1 MKHRFS
7 RSRRSALNALGAL
20 SASTLATSWLATL
33 PRAAHGAAMQP
44 VRLGYQYHLW
54 GAPAV
59 VALKKGYFAAE
70 GVTVEDRKFAS
81 GVDTRN
87 AMVAGAIDIGTVG
100 ITPFIVGASR
110 GELVA
115 IATVCYAGKTAFV
128 MARSGSGIN
137 TIADLRGKKI
147 ASQVG
152 STLDDVFKKQIG
164 PEAKLTEKD
173 YQIINVKFSDQVSAL
188 AAGSADAMLNLEP
201 FCSIAEDRKLAVP
214 LTDYYKYD
222 LIPNMLAVNRSFVEK
237 HPETCVAFLRGWL
250 RAVELFSKQPQEAAS
265 IMLAVYKEA
274 GYEISDALVRR
285 VIGRLIVTP
294 DFIPELAEYMRN
306 QATSL
311 REAKRIQTVPEP
323 SAVLLK
329 DYLAN
334 ARAKRP

>member
-1 MKHRFS
+1 MNERFS
-7 RSRRSALNALGAL
+7 HSRRRTLNALGAV
-20 SASTLATSWLATL
+20 SASTLATSWLAAL
-33 PRAAHGAAMQP
+33 PRAAHGAALQP

-59 VALKKGYFAAE
+59 VALKKGYFTAE
-70 GVTVEDRKFAS
+70 GLTVEDRKFAS

-110 GELVA
+110 GELA
-115 IATVCYAGKTAFV
+115 ALATVCYAGKTALV
-128 MARSGSGIN
+128 MVRAGSGIK
-137 TIADLRGKKI
+137 TIADLRGKRI

-152 STLDDVFKKQIG
+152 STLDDVFKKQIA
-164 PEAKLTEKD
+164 PESKLTEKD

-201 FCSIAEDRKLAVP
+201 FCSIAEDRKIAVP

-222 LIPNMLAVNRSFVEK
+222 LIPNMLAVNRPFAEK
-237 HPETCVAFLRGWL
+237 HAETCVAFLRGWL
-250 RAVELFSKQPQEAAS
+250 RAVELFGKQPQEAAS

-274 GYEISDALVRR
+274 GYEISEPLVRR

-294 DFIPELAEYMRN
+294 DFIPELPAYIRN
-306 QATSL
+306 QATAL
-311 REAKRIQTVPEP
+311 RDTKRIQTIPEP
-323 SAVLLK
+323 GTVLLK
-329 DYLAN
+329 DHLAK
-334 ARAKRP
+334 ARAKRS

>member
-7 RSRRSALNALGAL
+7 RSRRNALNALGAL
-20 SASTLATSWLATL
+20 TAGTLATSWLAAL

-59 VALKKGYFAAE
+59 VALKKGFFAAE
-70 GVTVEDRKFAS
+70 GLTVDDRKFAS

-87 AMVAGAIDIGTVG
+87 AMVGGAIDIGTVG

-115 IATVCYAGKTAFV
+115 LATVCYAGKTALV
-128 MARSGSGIN
+128 MARSGSGVK
-137 TIADLRGKKI
+137 TIADLRGKRI

-152 STLDDVFKKQIG
+152 STLDDVFKKRIG
-164 PEAKLTEKD
+164 PEANLTEKD

-188 AAGSADAMLNLEP
+188 AAGSVDAMLNLEP
-201 FCSIAEDRKLAVP
+201 FCSIAEERKLAVP
-214 LTDYYKYD
+214 LTDYFKYD
-222 LIPNMLAVNRSFVEK
+222 LIPNMLTVNRPFVEK

-250 RAVELFSKQPQEAAS
+250 RAVELFAKQPQEAAA
-265 IMLAVYKEA
+265 IMLSVYKEG

-285 VIGRLIVTP
+285 VIDRLVVTP
-294 DFIPELAEYMRN
+294 DFIPELPAYMN
-306 QATSL
+306 SQATAL
-311 REAKRIQTVPEP
+311 RDAKRIQTVPEP
-323 SAVLLK
+323 AAVLLK
-329 DYLAN
+329 EPLAN
-334 ARAKRP
+334 ARAKR